1 MQYTMFINSVDF
13 SPYLRENGVQQYTV
27 TRNARSVVTM
37 DGTLFRSAVEKVGLR
52 VQLREVRDKNL
63 ADLTAA
69 LSQQVPVKYTDRKLG
84 DVTKTFYVTGLTATT
99 KTVRGGNTYWS
110 GVSFT
115 LEER

>member
-13 SPYLRENGVQQYTV
+13 IPYLRENGVQQYTI
-27 TRNARSVVTM
+27 TRNVKSVVTM

-52 VQLREVRDKNL
+52 VQLREVRDENL
-63 ADLTAA
+63 AALTAA
-69 LSQQVPVKYTDRKLG
+69 LGHLVSVLYTDRKLG
-84 DVTKTFYVTGLTATT
+84 DVSKTFYVTGLTATT

-115 LEER
+115 LEEK